1 MQTTCHYTLLG
12 VATDAGLEEIQ
23 AAYAKAIARFK
34 RRLSE
39 GRPLPI
45 EHLDALH
52 AARQVLTHPEH
63 RAAYDRN
70 RTHAPDRASAATDTP
85 ILTKATAKIH
95 AFSTESTFEFRGKGD
110 EYLRIWLVNIALS
123 LLTLGIYSAW
133 AKVRREKYFH
143 RNFVLDGSAFDY
155 HGNPKAILKG
165 RVLMVLLFGLVSLA
179 EYFGSAVHAAA
190 MLGSLLV
197 FPWLLV
203 RSMRFRAHNTSY
215 RGIRFAFSGSYRQA
229 LSLYLLHGGLSLVT
243 LGLYFPAFL
252 YRQKR
257 FVADHL
263 TFGDKPCRFDASAGL
278 FYRGLAFPLLL
289 WLMLLGAAT
298 LGAYAI
304 VAKAGPVGGAM
315 MLGLALLSWG
325 ALLIVGI
332 TLFSTLLLLPYTRV
346 VGTNLLWNHTSLDVI
361 RFHSTQRVSRYLAI
375 VFSNWMLTL
384 MTLGFFWPLAQVR
397 LAHFRAR
404 NLTLIGT
411 GRLDEFLSNQSGN
424 PEAFGSETMDALDL
438 DIAL

>member
-1 MQTTCHYTLLG
+1 MHAMCHYTLLG
-12 VATDAGLEEIQ
+12 IATDAGLEEIQ
-23 AAYAKAIARFK
+23 AAYAKAISRFK

-39 GRPLPI
+39 GKPLPV
-45 EHLDALH
+45 EHLDALRT
-52 AARQVLTHPEH
+52 AYQVLAHPAH
-63 RAAYDRN
+63 RAAYDRI
-70 RTHAPDRASAATDTP
+70 RTEAPRLPSAIIDTGKVAAVTASPAT
-85 ILTKATAKIH
+85 
-95 AFSTESTFEFRGKGD
+95 FSTESTFEFRGKGD

-143 RNFVLDGSAFDY
+143 RNFVLDGATFDY

-165 RVLMVLLFGLVSLA
+165 RVLMVALFALVSLA
-179 EYFGSAVHAAA
+179 EHLGSAVHAAA
-190 MLGSLLV
+190 SLCSLLV

-215 RGIRFAFSGSYRQA
+215 RGIRFTFSGSYRQA
-229 LSLYLLHGGLSLVT
+229 LSLYLLHGGLSVLT

-257 FVADHL
+257 FVANHL
-263 TFGDKPCRFDASAGL
+263 CFGDKPCRFEAGAKV
-278 FYRGLAFPLLL
+278 FYRGLALPLIL
-289 WLMLLGAAT
+289 WLLFAGAAVV
-298 LGAYAI
+298 GAYGI
-304 VAKAGPVGGAM
+304 VAKAGLIGGAM

-325 ALLIVGI
+325 ALLSVGI
-332 TLFSTLLLLPYTRV
+332 VLFFLLILLPYTRV
-346 VGTNLLWNHTSLDVI
+346 VGTNLLWNHTHSGAI
-361 RFHSTQRVSRYLAI
+361 RFHSTQKVSRYLAI

-384 MTLGFFWPLAQVR
+384 LTLGFFWPLAQIR

-404 NLTLIGT
+404 NLTVVGANQ
-411 GRLDEFLSNQSGN
+411 LDEILANRGDD
-424 PEAFGSETMDALDL
+424 PEAFGGETMDALDL